1 MRRKYSLEFK
11 REVVKD
17 ALVEKSL
24 SLVARKYRLNSKMI
38 YRWIHEYKQGKY
50 SSYK

>member
-11 REVVKD
+11 KEVVQD

-38 YRWIHEYKQGKY
+38 YRWVHEYKQGKFT
-50 SSYK
+50 S

>member
-11 REVVKD
+11 KEVVKD
-17 ALVEKSL
+17 ALIEKSL

-38 YRWIHEYKQGKY
+38 YRWVHEYKQGKF
-50 SSYK
+50 SS